1 MKYTN
6 NYIYNIK
13 HILDNYMFHDKELIV
28 NDIVW
33 AYEPKGKRK
42 TGYCLGNCEDCVSA
56 KWGCNGWE
64 QDEPSIYGCERGLI
78 SYHPDYENLYE
89 GTGKVIAKY
98 KVVEVYKHY
107 EEYEKSPY
115 INAKVSYR
123 TRRQTGVIEFDMN
136 EENNRTYAYK
146 LEKIEDVSMELSE
159 FYVASK
165 YNKFLNDNFTEE
177 ELETMFALCLPKE
190 LVKYFTLTR
199 YNGRLVKVIPIAN
212 KEE

>member
-1 MKYTN
+1 M

-13 HILDNYMFHDKELIV
+13 HIHNNYMFHDKELIV

-33 AYEPKGKRK
+33 GYEPKGKRVK
-42 TGYCLGNCEDCVSA
+42 GYCLGNCEDCVSA

-98 KVVEVYKHY
+98 KVVEVHCKDELDRITQYNLDAS
-107 EEYEKSPY
+107 EDLCECGWRDETY
-115 INAKVSYR
+115 I
-123 TRRQTGVIEFDMN
+123 
-136 EENNRTYAYK
+136 YK

-159 FYVASK
+159 FVSWNKINLKAKSIAHNVNGWD
-165 YNKFLNDNFTEE
+165 YNKAFNYWKHWDN
-177 ELETMFALCLPKE
+177 
-190 LVKYFTLTR
+190 FTLTR
-199 YNGRLVKVIPIAN
+199 YNGLTKVILRSE
-212 KEE
+212 KE